1 MFQLTSELKTHPVLN
16 VTNTICFLSLRILD
30 AKGLLLARRGV
41 QDDVWPHYPPYPRRT
56 SNRILA
62 NLARYHYYL
71 TYHNDDDMV
80 KSGSCLVHPAMT
92 CLLNLHEDLPL
103 LPLLL
108 PPLLLLLLPLLPPL
122 LLLLLLL
129 SRQLLLLPLL
139 PPPPPLLL
147 LLPPLPP
154 PLLLLLDLII

>member
-1 MFQLTSELKTHPVLN
+1 M
-16 VTNTICFLSLRILD
+16 TNTICFLSLRILD

-103 LPLLL
+103 LLLLLL

-139 PPPPPLLL
+139 PPP
-147 LLPPLPP
+147 LPP